1 MKTLKQTFENL
12 KNLMDKYSLYQTTDE
27 VGVALEELSN
37 LIDEVEKRMEC
48 AIRCNREIDEV
59 VFSFVDAFQ
68 DRYEET
74 QPLTCNQFE
83 VLFRG
88 IHDIDIA
95 LDLKESECID
105 NDWYGLFVKPKKEP
119 IIGISVDD
127 VVVIAMK
134 LRLNPSIAE
143 IKEVMANYNSV
154 AENEPTTPWELIV
167 EDLLY
172 NIISLEEI

>member
-27 VGVALEELSN
+27 VGVALKELSN

-48 AIRCNREIDEV
+48 VRNTNKDIRGMLSIYENELSNDDSEILQRSV
-59 VFSFVDAFQ
+59 
-68 DRYEET
+68 
-74 QPLTCNQFE
+74 N
-83 VLFRG
+83 
-88 IHDIDIA
+88 DIGIA
-95 LDLKESECID
+95 LDLSDNEPISENWC
-105 NDWYGLFVKPKKEP
+105 GLFEEPKKEP

-127 VVVIAMK
+127 VVVIAMA
-134 LRLNPSIAE
+134 LLLNPSIAE

-172 NIISLEEI
+172 KFISLEEI